1 LVFIAARAPVV
12 LRRRVSEQADIVATR
27 LMTWIRSKT
36 TPEQRRLVK
45 FLVVGGSGVPVNL
58 IAVFIATAVMPAAM
72 FLGARDTLASIFS
85 FDQLTAVGVRDIV
98 VYIIGIVISIFTNFL
113 LNNYWTWGDRV
124 RSNPGG
130 GFFARLAKFYLVCS
144 IAASVQLA
152 VSSLL
157 SPQLRASEIFSL
169 QIWGDYRLYHI
180 VAPSAGIL
188 VGLAINYVAN
198 NIWTFRKKA

>member
-1 LVFIAARAPVV
+1 M
-12 LRRRVSEQADIVATR
+12 ATR

-58 IAVFIATAVMPAAM
+58 GAVFIATAAMPALM
-72 FLGARDTLASIFS
+72 FQGLRDLLAGLFS
-85 FDQLTAVGVRDIV
+85 FPELTCVGVRDIV
-98 VYIIGIVISIFTNFL
+98 VYLIGIVISIFTNFL

-124 RSNPGG
+124 RANPGG
-130 GFFARLAKFYLVCS
+130 GFVSRLLKFYLVS
-144 IAASVQLA
+144 SVAASVQLS

-157 SPQLRASEIFSL
+157 SPQMRASSLFNL

-180 VAPSAGIL
+180 AAPSAGIL
-188 VGLAINYVAN
+188 VALAINYVVN
-198 NIWTFRKKA
+198 NIWTFRKK